1 MHMYNATI
9 RIDMQNESKM
19 FAHTYLVLVLVH
31 HEHLQYYITT
41 IRHVTLHVVH
51 AYYALPNS
59 LQQAV
64 KVKYD
69 S

>member
-9 RIDMQNESKM
+9 RIDMQNESNM
-19 FAHTYLVLVLVH
+19 FAHTYLVLVLVQ
-31 HEHLQYYITT
+31 HEHLHYYITT
-41 IRHVTLHVVH
+41 IRHVTLHLVH
-51 AYYALPNS
+51 TYYVLPNA

-64 KVKYD
+64 KLKYD